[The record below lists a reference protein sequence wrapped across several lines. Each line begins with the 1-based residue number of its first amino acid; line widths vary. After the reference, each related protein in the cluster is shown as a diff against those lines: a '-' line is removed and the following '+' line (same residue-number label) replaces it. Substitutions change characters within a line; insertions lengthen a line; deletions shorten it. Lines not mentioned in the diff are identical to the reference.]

1 MNIFITGASSGIGEY
16 VAYEYAKDGVH
27 LALCARRKEKLDH
40 TADKCREMGAKVTTY
55 SVDVTD
61 QHSTKE
67 SIDDF
72 LSKINRI
79 DLVIANAGLGELDAL
94 HKGNPTMMNEV
105 INVNVI
111 GVQNTIVPFLPTML
125 KQGNGHIALVGSV
138 ASHIAWVGGGAYA
151 ASKFAVKA
159 LSESWRKT
167 LPKTIDVTLIC
178 PGFVESEM
186 TEKAEWPQEQYRILA
201 TGRRKVFES

>member
-1 MNIFITGASSGIGEY
+1 
-16 VAYEYAKDGVH
+16 
-27 LALCARRKEKLDH
+27 
-40 TADKCREMGAKVTTY
+40 MGAKVTTY

-72 LSKINRI
+72 LSKINKI

-125 KQGNGHIALVGSV
+125 KQGRGHIALVGSV
-138 ASHIAWVGGGAYA
+138 AIIRQRCGIANAIPDMLLWPGLIITIL
-151 ASKFAVKA
+151 
-159 LSESWRKT
+159 LSEI
-167 LPKTIDVTLIC
+167 P
-178 PGFVESEM
+178 
-186 TEKAEWPQEQYRILA
+186 
-201 TGRRKVFES
+201 

>member
-40 TADKCREMGAKVTTY
+40 TAEKCKEMGAKVTTY

-105 INVNVI
+105 INVN
-111 GVQNTIVPFLPTML
+111 
-125 KQGNGHIALVGSV
+125 
-138 ASHIAWVGGGAYA
+138 
-151 ASKFAVKA
+151 AVSYTHLRA
-159 LSESWRKT
+159 HET
-167 LPKTIDVTLIC
+167 
-178 PGFVESEM
+178 
-186 TEKAEWPQEQYRILA
+186 
-201 TGRRKVFES
+201 